1 MPKKITEAGL
11 LTGLAL
17 LLSYIESLFPF
28 QAGIPG
34 FKLGLANLVIVIA
47 LYFLKPGEVFLIS
60 LLRFLGTG
68 FFSGNL
74 ISFLFSFIGGL
85 CSFIVMLLCFRSRLF
100 SPAGLSIAGGTAHN
114 LAQLAAAAL
123 LLNLKSLLWYTPVL
137 LFAGITTGLGIGLI
151 AGYLIPALQT
161 YKNSDKQLM

>member
-47 LYFLKPGEVFLIS
+47 LYFLKPGEVFPLQDS
-60 LLRFLGTG
+60 AL
-68 FFSGNL
+68 
-74 ISFLFSFIGGL
+74 
-85 CSFIVMLLCFRSRLF
+85 
-100 SPAGLSIAGGTAHN
+100 P
-114 LAQLAAAAL
+114 AAL
-123 LLNLKSLLWYTPVL
+123 PTIWLNWQRPPSC
-137 LFAGITTGLGIGLI
+137 
-151 AGYLIPALQT
+151 
-161 YKNSDKQLM
+161 

>member
-60 LLRFLGTG
+60 LLRILGTG

-74 ISFLFSFIGGL
+74 ISFLF
-85 CSFIVMLLCFRSRLF
+85 SFIVMLLCFRSRLF

>member
-60 LLRFLGTG
+60 LLRILGTG
-68 FFSGNL
+68 FLFFS
-74 ISFLFSFIGGL
+74 
-85 CSFIVMLLCFRSRLF
+85 V
-100 SPAGLSIAGGTAHN
+100 LSEAYA
-114 LAQLAAAAL
+114 
-123 LLNLKSLLWYTPVL
+123 VL
-137 LFAGITTGLGIGLI
+137 
-151 AGYLIPALQT
+151 
-161 YKNSDKQLM
+161 S

>member
-1 MPKKITEAGL
+1 
-11 LTGLAL
+11 
-17 LLSYIESLFPF
+17 
-28 QAGIPG
+28 
-34 FKLGLANLVIVIA
+34 
-47 LYFLKPGEVFLIS
+47 
-60 LLRFLGTG
+60 
-68 FFSGNL
+68 
-74 ISFLFSFIGGL
+74 
-85 CSFIVMLLCFRSRLF
+85 MLLCFRSRLF